1 MDKTWKKFERWVG
14 EFLTE
19 LGDTASRVPITGRT
33 RGSAPDVTSD
43 YLSIECKY
51 RKSIPGWIKEAME
64 QAVASSRDG
73 KTPVVF
79 IKENESEIMEQVIG
93 FEIWHTNKNKLEL
106 IAIYGKDQL
115 EEARNSILGTKDI
128 LQYILKGGEKVTEN
142 EA

>member
-1 MDKTWKKFERWVG
+1 M
-14 EFLTE
+14 
-19 LGDTASRVPITGRT
+19 
-33 RGSAPDVTSD
+33 
-43 YLSIECKY
+43 
-51 RKSIPGWIKEAME
+51 
-64 QAVASSRDG
+64 
-73 KTPVVF
+73 
-79 IKENESEIMEQVIG
+79 NESEMMEQVIG